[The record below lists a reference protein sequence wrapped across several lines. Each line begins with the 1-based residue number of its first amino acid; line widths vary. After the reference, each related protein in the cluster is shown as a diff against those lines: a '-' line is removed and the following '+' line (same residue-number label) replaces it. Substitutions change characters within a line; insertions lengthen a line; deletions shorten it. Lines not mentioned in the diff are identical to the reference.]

1 MGNPT
6 GFMDFERKEPGY
18 RPAAERVKD
27 FKAVECEPT
36 DDYILEQAARCMDCG
51 TPFCH
56 AYGCPVANNIPEF
69 NDLLYRGQ
77 WQQALEI
84 LLSTNNF
91 PEFTGRICPA
101 VCEAACVA
109 GIHTDPVAIRQIELA
124 LIEKGFKNEMKGFF
138 QAIEYCDEKVAV
150 IGAGPAGMAVAD
162 TLNRAGFRVTVFDEA
177 EQPGGILRYGIP
189 DFKMEK
195 KIVERRVK
203 LMEEEGVLFERGI
216 VVGTDISARY
226 LKRHFNA
233 ICLACGARK
242 PRDLSISGRDLSG
255 IHFALDYLIQQNKRV
270 GSEQPTGSD
279 DILANNKSV
288 VVIGGGDTGSDCLG
302 TALRQGAKSV
312 VQLEILPK
320 PPAER
325 AKETPWPMWP
335 LMLRE
340 THAHK
345 EGGEIKWGVTAKA
358 FLGEEKAVK
367 KIHCIE
373 VEWQTRDGRSAP
385 VDVEGSDFEIE
396 ADLVLLAMGFV
407 GPGNRRLIE
416 NFNLRLDEREN
427 VWTDQT
433 GMTSIDGVFAAG
445 DMATGQ
451 SLVVRAINSGR
462 RAAKGIMDYLSQKKG
477 SGDK

>member
-1 MGNPT
+1 
-6 GFMDFERKEPGY
+6 
-18 RPAAERVKD
+18 
-27 FKAVECEPT
+27 
-36 DDYILEQAARCMDCG
+36 
-51 TPFCH
+51 
-56 AYGCPVANNIPEF
+56 
-69 NDLLYRGQ
+69 
-77 WQQALEI
+77 
-84 LLSTNNF
+84 
-91 PEFTGRICPA
+91 
-101 VCEAACVA
+101 
-109 GIHTDPVAIRQIELA
+109 
-124 LIEKGFKNEMKGFF
+124 
-138 QAIEYCDEKVAV
+138 
-150 IGAGPAGMAVAD
+150 
-162 TLNRAGFRVTVFDEA
+162 
-177 EQPGGILRYGIP
+177 
-189 DFKMEK
+189 
-195 KIVERRVK
+195 
-203 LMEEEGVLFERGI
+203 
-216 VVGTDISARY
+216 
-226 LKRHFNA
+226 
-233 ICLACGARK
+233 
-242 PRDLSISGRDLSG
+242 
-255 IHFALDYLIQQNKRV
+255 
-270 GSEQPTGSD
+270 
-279 DILANNKSV
+279 
-288 VVIGGGDTGSDCLG
+288 
-302 TALRQGAKSV
+302 
-312 VQLEILPK
+312 
-320 PPAER
+320 
-325 AKETPWPMWP
+325 MWP